1 MKTSTCNIR
10 NILLASLMC
19 ALTAASHAQLQWDPA
34 LTPATPSGGAG
45 TWDAANV
52 NWSNGAVDSTWNS
65 ATAVFGGTAGP
76 VSVTGTQSVT
86 GLTFNTTGYTL
97 QGAGTINFTGT
108 PTISGIATINTTLT
122 GTSGMTLQSGSKTIG
137 GNNTGLTGL
146 VTVTGAGSSFAPA
159 RIANNNA
166 LGSSSLF
173 ADRVNIV
180 QGAQGAALQL
190 NSGIVLPKYITTT
203 GIATIETI
211 TGNTSLTGNLVPGG
225 TLLFSL
231 AANTNLT
238 LSGASGLGQSGSSV
252 QATGSGRLI
261 VDATASATAYGLFI
275 RNSAAVQVNS
285 GFSVGPANIFF
296 DGAAGNTTLALNGS
310 TVANN
315 VFIGAATSAKIEN
328 MAAGSS
334 IFSGQLLNNGA
345 NYSVMLRSTTSG
357 TLNVTGNINDST
369 FSGAVSIG
377 NGNFTNSGVVNLS
390 RASGNTYDGG
400 TIVNSGTLVVS
411 NTSGSATGTGSV
423 TVNSGATLGGN
434 GTISG
439 NVIISSG
446 GTLAAGNSPGILN
459 TGNLTMGSG
468 STLAVELNS
477 ITAGTGYDQVNVTG
491 AVTLGGNL
499 TISLGFT
506 PVQFDNF
513 FIVRND
519 GADAITGLING
530 YAQGSSF
537 SLGGFE
543 WLISYTGDF
552 GGNTFTGGN
561 DLVIQAVPEPSAAFM
576 LLFGALSVGLL
587 VRNRRRSAANA
598 SR

>member
-10 NILLASLMC
+10 NILLASIMC
-19 ALTAASHAQLQWDPA
+19 TLPATSHAQLQWDPA

-65 ATAVFGGTAGP
+65 ATAVFGGTAGA

-203 GIATIETI
+203 GIVTIETI

-225 TLLFSL
+225 TLLFGL

-252 QATGSGRLI
+252 QATGTGRLI

-315 VFIGAATSAKIEN
+315 VFIGATTSAKVEN

-334 IFSGQLLNNGA
+334 IFSGQLLNNAA

-377 NGNFTNSGVVNLS
+377 NGSFANSGVVNLS

-400 TIVNSGTLVVS
+400 TDINSGTLLVN
-411 NTSGSATGTGSV
+411 NTSNSATGTGAV
-423 TVNSGATLGGN
+423 NVNSGGRLGGA
-434 GTISG
+434 GLISG
-439 NVIISSG
+439 AVTINSG
-446 GTLAAGNSPGILN
+446 GTIAPGNSPGILS
-459 TGNLTMGSG
+459 TGNLVLNSG
-468 STLAVELNS
+468 GMLAVEINS
-477 ITAGTGYDQVNVTG
+477 ITVGTGYDQVNVTG
-491 AVTLGGNL
+491 SVTLGGDL
-499 TISLGFT
+499 AISLGFT

-513 FIVRND
+513 FLIRND
-519 GADAITGLING
+519 GADAITGLIGG

-537 SLGGFE
+537 NLGGFN
-543 WLISYTGDF
+543 WLISYTGDSV
-552 GGNTFTGGN
+552 GNNFTGGN
-561 DLVIQAVPEPSAAFM
+561 DLVIQAVPEPNTVA
-576 LLFGALSVGLL
+576 LL
-587 VRNRRRSAANA
+587 VLTGMGGMMFLRRRKPALAT
-598 SR
+598 R